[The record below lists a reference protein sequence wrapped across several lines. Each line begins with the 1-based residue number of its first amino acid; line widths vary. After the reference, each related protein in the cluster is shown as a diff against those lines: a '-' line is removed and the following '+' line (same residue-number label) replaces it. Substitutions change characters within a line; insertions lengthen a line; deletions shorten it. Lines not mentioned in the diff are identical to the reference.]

1 MDIGLEN
8 RLHRELINLVLERKG
23 RSHFGE
29 DKSAIAFPSILNCYN
44 NNQQKK
50 SQHQA

>member
-8 RLHRELINLVLERKG
+8 PLHRELINLVLERKG

-29 DKSAIAFPSILNCYN
+29 DQSAIADLLTVLYMMFNIRA
-44 NNQQKK
+44 
-50 SQHQA
+50 QHGIH